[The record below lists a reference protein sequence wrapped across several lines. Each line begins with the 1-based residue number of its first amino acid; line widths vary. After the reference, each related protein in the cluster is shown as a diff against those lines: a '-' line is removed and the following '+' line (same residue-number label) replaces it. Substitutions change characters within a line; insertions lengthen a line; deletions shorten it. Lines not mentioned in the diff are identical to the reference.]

1 MNETMTLDTVR
12 TLVALDDQGKYDAT
26 IHLGR
31 MAMDPQLGSFT
42 FNTDTSKFPQRFS
55 ERNVDAV
62 VGNFY
67 GATDTGWGQLCR
79 ACGVPDARWMRK
91 NPTGLQSQI
100 FDHWINQNPRPIFFR
115 FRNNTIRAALTDQY
129 VPVNNS
135 RGLTALNRALPKVVG
150 SEIRSYSLDDHR
162 FYLKVLFP
170 ALTRDIVR
178 VDGRKEQMKVGVM
191 FTNSEV
197 GASSIKVEP
206 FIYRL
211 ACTNDLIVQQEL
223 RWTHQHRWIA
233 EDKLNDMVE
242 VAVARGMKDG
252 ADAIDDFERLDAQRV
267 KEPEK
272 VLKELL
278 KSGKFADKY
287 ADLAVQAYRNEP
299 ADTRFGVINALTA
312 MGRTQPDDTRVEVER
327 FAGQLL
333 RARHWA
339 GDNN

>member
-1 MNETMTLDTVR
+1 MNETMTLDAVR

-31 MAMDPQLGSFT
+31 LAMDAQLGSFT
-42 FNTDTSKFPQRFS
+42 FNTDDSMFPRRFA

-62 VGNFY
+62 DGNFY
-67 GATDTGWGQLCR
+67 GASETGWGQLCR
-79 ACGVPDARWMRK
+79 ACGLPDPKWVRR
-91 NPTGLQSQI
+91 NPTDLQAQL
-100 FDHWINQNPRPIFFR
+100 FDHWVNQNQRPVFFR
-115 FRNNTIRAALTDQY
+115 FRNNTIRAALSNEY
-129 VPVNNS
+129 VPVNNN
-135 RGLTALNRALPKVVG
+135 RVLRAIDRALPKVVG
-150 SEIRSYSLDDHR
+150 NEIRSYSLEDHR

-170 ALTRDIVR
+170 KLTRDIMR
-178 VDGRKEQMKVGVM
+178 QNGRKEQMKVGVM

-197 GASSIKVEP
+197 GAASIRVEP

-223 RWTHQHRWIA
+223 RWSHQHRWIA
-233 EDKLNDMVE
+233 EDKLNDLVE

-287 ADLAVQAYRNEP
+287 ADLAVAAFRTEP
-299 ADTRFGVINALTA
+299 CDTRFGVINAITA
-312 MGRTQPDDTRVEVER
+312 MGRTQPDDTRIEVER
-327 FAGQLL
+327 FAGHLL
-333 RARHWA
+333 HARHWA
-339 GDNN
+339 GENN